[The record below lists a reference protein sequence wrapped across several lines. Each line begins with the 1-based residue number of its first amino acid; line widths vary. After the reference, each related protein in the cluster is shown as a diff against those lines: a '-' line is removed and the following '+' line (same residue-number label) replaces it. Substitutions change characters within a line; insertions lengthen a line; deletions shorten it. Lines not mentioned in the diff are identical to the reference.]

1 MDNLLPVDGNPGL
14 YRDAYSRAII
24 DCSDTNF
31 NNYLQLKKRKIL
43 EVAEMNKLKDEVKQ
57 IVDIKNEVSELKD
70 MMTLIL
76 SKLDINS

>member
-43 EVAEMNKLKDEVKQ
+43 EVAEMNKLKNEVNQ
-57 IVDIKNEVSELKD
+57 IEDIKNEVTELKD
-70 MMTLIL
+70 MMKLIL
-76 SKLDINS
+76 SKLDTNS

>member
-14 YRDAYSRAII
+14 YRDIYSRAII

-43 EVAEMNKLKDEVKQ
+43 EVNEMNKLKDEVNQ
-57 IVDIKNEVSELKD
+57 IEDIKNEVTELKD
-70 MMTLIL
+70 MMKLIL
-76 SKLDINS
+76 SKLDTNS

>member
-43 EVAEMNKLKDEVKQ
+43 EVAEMNKLKDEVNQ
-57 IVDIKNEVSELKD
+57 IVDIKNEVTELKD
-70 MMTLIL
+70 MMKLIL

>member
-43 EVAEMNKLKDEVKQ
+43 EVDEMNKLKDEVNQ
-57 IVDIKNEVSELKD
+57 IEDIKNEVTELKD
-70 MMTLIL
+70 MMKLIL